1 VGNRKPPSVQINH
14 FQGINNILVRL
25 LEAGAEPVWY
35 STREATSWLYNN
47 IKSRTV
53 HYDGLNDRYVVQTKR
68 SPYTINPDAMVQLPD
83 GRSYFIEYE
92 TGSIHGA
99 KAEGKFLGYLD
110 LQIGANVKIPPVV
123 FVTPKDNVEKL
134 ERARKKALS
143 REEYQDVEFLTQFYI
158 LEEGTETSFF
168 LNDSATEYEVVR
180 EETEETKETE
190 QESISISVPDNDPE
204 EIARLQR
211 HVAELEEKLK
221 DMDYWVEKA
230 TTLQRLVKE
239 QQEWIEALTDRLRGQ
254 WLTRRVLEDF
264 TKTNPIPQTKLDK
277 EA

>member
-1 VGNRKPPSVQINH
+1 
-14 FQGINNILVRL
+14 
-25 LEAGAEPVWY
+25 
-35 STREATSWLYNN
+35 
-47 IKSRTV
+47 
-53 HYDGLNDRYVVQTKR
+53 
-68 SPYTINPDAMVQLPD
+68 
-83 GRSYFIEYE
+83 
-92 TGSIHGA
+92 
-99 KAEGKFLGYLD
+99 LGYLD

-180 EETEETKETE
+180 EETKETE
-190 QESISISVPDNDPE
+190 QQSISISVPDNDPE
-204 EIARLQR
+204 EIARLKR
-211 HVAELEEKLK
+211 LVSELEEKLK

-264 TKTNPIPQTKLDK
+264 TKTNLIPQTKYDFDK